1 MSWTAEQKEIQK
13 KRIEKKHADGRRHDL
28 YVDELLKTCKRQ
40 WNGPCLSG
48 DELLAAIA
56 THPDMSEK
64 IVRTELSYYRH
75 THRSDV
81 IARPDLFK
89 LNKVM
94 W

>member
-1 MSWTAEQKEIQK
+1 MQMVVVITYTWMSCSS
-13 KRIEKKHADGRRHDL
+13 HVND
-28 YVDELLKTCKRQ
+28 
-40 WNGPCLSG
+40 SG
-48 DELLAAIA
+48 TVLVSLAAIA
-56 THPDMSEK
+56 TYPDISEK